1 MKILSLSP
9 RLSIL
14 LCSAIVASSLGNQV
28 FIAATPLDE
37 QLLLLSK
44 GISSQLRGKGVRRLA
59 IADFSSID
67 QGQTALTRY
76 LTEQFTT
83 TLVTEQERTF
93 QLVDRNTV
101 LAELKSQNK
110 QKEEGLL
117 DAATLS
123 KFGKLAGVDSVLI
136 GTVTTTSFA
145 LELNIK
151 VLEVETGEIHGAIK
165 GAVSI
170 PPIPGRRLS
179 DIPTPAQLLNVLT
192 AAPTAS
198 ESNSANARPTVVIKE
213 TAEQRKLREEAEKE
227 EKRKQQEAEKEAK
240 RQQKAR
246 QDRLLLMPQSLV
258 VKVEKCTLQHA
269 PPAIPILHPP
279 SGSA

>member
-151 VLEVETGEIHGAIK
+151 VLEREKFMEQLRARS
-165 GAVSI
+165 AF
-170 PPIPGRRLS
+170 RRS
-179 DIPTPAQLLNVLT
+179 QDDDCRTFRRRHNFSMYSRQLQRLRNQIQLT
-192 AAPTAS
+192 
-198 ESNSANARPTVVIKE
+198 RD
-213 TAEQRKLREEAEKE
+213 QL
-227 EKRKQQEAEKEAK
+227 
-240 RQQKAR
+240 
-246 QDRLLLMPQSLV
+246 
-258 VKVEKCTLQHA
+258 
-269 PPAIPILHPP
+269 
-279 SGSA
+279 

>member
-110 QKEEGLL
+110 QKYL
-117 DAATLS
+117 
-123 KFGKLAGVDSVLI
+123 F
-136 GTVTTTSFA
+136 
-145 LELNIK
+145 
-151 VLEVETGEIHGAIK
+151 
-165 GAVSI
+165 
-170 PPIPGRRLS
+170 
-179 DIPTPAQLLNVLT
+179 
-192 AAPTAS
+192 TAS
-198 ESNSANARPTVVIKE
+198 
-213 TAEQRKLREEAEKE
+213 LR
-227 EKRKQQEAEKEAK
+227 
-240 RQQKAR
+240 
-246 QDRLLLMPQSLV
+246 SLR
-258 VKVEKCTLQHA
+258 
-269 PPAIPILHPP
+269 
-279 SGSA
+279 